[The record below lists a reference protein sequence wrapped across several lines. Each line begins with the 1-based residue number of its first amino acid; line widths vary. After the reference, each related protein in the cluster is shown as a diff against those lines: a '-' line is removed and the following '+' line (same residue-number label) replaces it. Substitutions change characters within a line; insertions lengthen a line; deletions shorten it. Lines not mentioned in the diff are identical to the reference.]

1 MEKEQYNTLVH
12 PKKTYNVKSSKKITI
27 NTGYVSEQYNEP
39 MQELIQSEQVWM
51 EIDSVVT
58 PMTVDANSLTFKT
71 SVNDKLVD
79 YTIELSYAYNAIN
92 DIR

>member
-1 MEKEQYNTLVH
+1 
-12 PKKTYNVKSSKKITI
+12 
-27 NTGYVSEQYNEP
+27 
-39 MQELIQSEQVWM
+39 M

-79 YTIELSYAYNAIN
+79 YTIDLSYAYNAIN